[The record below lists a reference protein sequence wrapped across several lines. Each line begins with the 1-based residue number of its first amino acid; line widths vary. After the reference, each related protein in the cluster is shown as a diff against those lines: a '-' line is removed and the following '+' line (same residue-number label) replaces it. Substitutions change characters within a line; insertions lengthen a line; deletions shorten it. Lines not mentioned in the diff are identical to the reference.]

1 MGPGSRTARIWGR
14 GGVLHYPQGIPSIL
28 LAEVVPEPVPSTGR
42 PWETWE
48 GALALG
54 CFLQKSDIE
63 PVGQVFCLTDQQPV
77 QVDVWLRP
85 MHPPP

>member
-1 MGPGSRTARIWGR
+1 MWDLAPASLAFGEEGGSSNI
-14 GGVLHYPQGIPSIL
+14 GIPPRL
-28 LAEVVPEPVPSTGR
+28 LVEVVPEPVPSTGR

-48 GALALG
+48 GELALG
-54 CFLQKSDIE
+54 CVLQKSDIE

-77 QVDVWLRP
+77 QVDGWLRP